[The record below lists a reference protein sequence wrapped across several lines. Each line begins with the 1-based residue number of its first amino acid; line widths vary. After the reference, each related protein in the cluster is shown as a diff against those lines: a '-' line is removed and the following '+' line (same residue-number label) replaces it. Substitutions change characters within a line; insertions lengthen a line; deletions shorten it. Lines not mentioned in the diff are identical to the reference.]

1 MALFI
6 KESSSGKS
14 WNVWDGPTLMSF
26 SKKTFETV
34 ATVEAFIKKA
44 KGNLT
49 GGVALAENRIFFGD
63 VDRGEELNG
72 DIKKV
77 TYAKTAKSDVVYEE
91 EEV

>member
-1 MALFI
+1 MLFI

-14 WNVWDGPTLMSF
+14 FNVWDGPTLMSF
-26 SKKTFETV
+26 SKKTFEDK
-34 ATVEAFIKKA
+34 ASVESFIKKA

-63 VDRGEELNG
+63 VDRGEELNAT
-72 DIKKV
+72 IEHV
-77 TYAKTAKSDVVYEE
+77 TYAKAAKSAVVYEE